1 MADVKTLD
9 EATTKEVLR
18 QVEFY
23 FSDSNLPRD
32 KFLGG
37 LVNSEDGGW
46 VKLDVICSFTRM
58 RKHLSLGNIRAEE
71 FPKETIQAVATALRK
86 SSFLKISED
95 GLKVGRS
102 TELSKP
108 EEIIEQVDSRTIAV
122 SPLQAYVKTEDLE
135 AFFGHYGKINS
146 VRLPR
151 HVADKRLFC
160 GTALVE
166 FSEEEIVN
174 KVLEENL
181 VFEGAEL
188 EFKMKKDFDEERAL
202 LQEKSQVSS
211 DSDGYPKG
219 LILQFK
225 LSSLSSNKE
234 SGLSEIG
241 NNSEQNEEE
250 TLKKDMEIGIK
261 SEERVEMVKND
272 AETCTKEI
280 ETGNGENNS
289 KDESE
294 ENTKGDNSKDVAL
307 ERKNNDTSIDNE
319 DKVSREDIRDY
330 FKRFGTIK
338 FVDFRIGD
346 ESGYIRFEEP
356 DSSVKARAAAVLVEG
371 GLIVKKHIVTLEP
384 VTGEAEKEYWSV
396 LRMTAQE
403 RFKGSKGS
411 FRGRGKYNRGG
422 KHFDGKRGRQEERN
436 GANKVQKIED

>member
-1 MADVKTLD
+1 MADAKTLD

-32 KFLGG
+32 KFLSG

-46 VKLDVICSFTRM
+46 VKLDLICSFTRM

-71 FPKETIQAVATALRK
+71 IPKETIQAVAEVLRK
-86 SSFLKISED
+86 SNFLKVSED

-102 TELSKP
+102 TKLSKP
-108 EEIIEQVDSRTIAV
+108 EEIIEQVDSRTVAV
-122 SPLQAYVKTEDLE
+122 SPLQAHVKIEDLE
-135 AFFGHYGKINS
+135 AFFGQYGKINS

-166 FSEEEIVN
+166 FSEEEMVN

-181 VFEGAEL
+181 DFEGAEL
-188 EFKMKKDFDEERAL
+188 ELKMKKDFDKERAQ
-202 LQEKSQVSS
+202 LQEKSQASS
-211 DSDGYPKG
+211 ASDDYPKG

-225 LSSLSSNKE
+225 LSSLSSNKG

-241 NNSEQNEEE
+241 NKSELDAED
-250 TLKKDMEIGIK
+250 TIKKDTEIGNK
-261 SEERVEMVKND
+261 SEETEDMVKKEKE
-272 AETCTKEI
+272 ACTEET
-280 ETGNGENNS
+280 ETGNGETHS

-294 ENTKGDNSKDVAL
+294 ENTKGVGSKDL
-307 ERKNNDTSIDNE
+307 TSKSKNNDSSMDNE

-338 FVDFRIGD
+338 V
-346 ESGYIRFEEP
+346 
-356 DSSVKARAAAVLVEG
+356 
-371 GLIVKKHIVTLEP
+371 
-384 VTGEAEKEYWSV
+384 
-396 LRMTAQE
+396 
-403 RFKGSKGS
+403 
-411 FRGRGKYNRGG
+411 
-422 KHFDGKRGRQEERN
+422 
-436 GANKVQKIED
+436 